1 MLQRLRSSRDTA
13 NHLGMNKE
21 ALRCL
26 KRRLSDLIYRA
37 LRADLA
43 NAAQRTP
50 TLSIAA

>member
-1 MLQRLRSSRDTA
+1 
-13 NHLGMNKE
+13 MNKE

-26 KRRLSDLIYRA
+26 KRRLSDLIYRT